1 MSNSEKTL
9 NRLPDEAMIGGV
21 CAGMADR
28 FDLDVALVRA
38 AFVGM
43 TVFSGF
49 GLVAYVALWYLLDP
63 PEPADD
69 EQPLAIDSAA
79 VELED
84 AVLPDTSSPD
94 IDLDVDPV
102 VEQSTETRGT
112 IP

>member
-21 CAGMADR
+21 CAGIADR

-38 AFVGM
+38 AFAGM

-49 GLVAYVALWYLLDP
+49 GVVAYIVLWYLLDP
-63 PEPADD
+63 PAPAED
-69 EQPLAIDSAA
+69 EQPLVIDGPAAEPESAA
-79 VELED
+79 LG
-84 AVLPDTSSPD
+84 DTPIPD
-94 IDLDVDPV
+94 IDLDPV
-102 VEQSTETRGT
+102 VERSTETRGT